1 MGLFDSIGKIVG
13 TAVGGPVGF
22 LAGDQLW
29 DKPNEQRRDAQSLQE
44 QQNAIRAQSTRN
56 QLASLNNL
64 QGPSYTPQMEARLKA
79 LEEGSKEVPLTDDP
93 YFQGDRAQLVQ
104 GGRSILSDVENRKAA
119 TGATTGGF
127 SNIGSAND
135 VMDRMGVA
143 VSNLGQQARQ
153 ARDQRAMTA
162 ANARQ
167 QLQDSQIAFANQK
180 EQARIAIEA
189 GDSQAA
195 SAALQNAYNLKQQI
209 NAQQAQL
216 IGGLVSTAG
225 TVAGAA
231 VGPGGAA
238 AGSRAGALVPGQQA
252 PVSYYQ
258 QNAQLPSSEDLYKP
272 QVSYSNVP
280 SYYLR

>member
-1 MGLFDSIGKIVG
+1 MGSSVGKIVG
-13 TAVGGPVGF
+13 GVVGGPVG
-22 LAGDQLW
+22 LIAGDQLY
-29 DKPNEQRRDAQSLQE
+29 DKPNQQRADAQSLID
-44 QQNAIRAQSTRN
+44 QQNAIRSESKRN

-93 YFQGDRAQLVQ
+93 YYQGDRAQLIQ
-104 GGRSILSDVENRKAA
+104 GGRAILSDVENRKAA
-119 TGATTGGF
+119 TGASTGGF

-143 VSNLGQQARQ
+143 VANLGQQARN
-153 ARDQRAMTA
+153 ARDQRAMAA

-167 QLQDSQIAFANQK
+167 QLQDAQNAFINQK

-189 GDSQAA
+189 GDATAA

-209 NAQQAQL
+209 DAQQAQL
-216 IGGLVSTAG
+216 IGGLVGVAG
-225 TVAGAA
+225 TIGGAAVGGPAGAA
-231 VGPGGAA
+231 VG
-238 AGSRAGALVPGQQA
+238 SKAGAIVPGQQ

-258 QNAQLPSSEDLYKP
+258 QNSQLPSSDSLYKP

>member
-1 MGLFDSIGKIVG
+1 MGSSIGKVVG
-13 TAVGGPVGF
+13 GVVGGPVG
-22 LAGDQLW
+22 LIAGDQLY
-29 DKPNEQRRDAQSLQE
+29 DKPNQQRQDAISLQE

-79 LEEGSKEVPLTDDP
+79 LEEGSREVPLTDDP

-104 GGRSILSDVENRKAA
+104 GGRSILSDVQNRKAA

-143 VSNLGQQARQ
+143 VANLGQQARQ
-153 ARDQRAMTA
+153 ARDQRAMSA

-167 QLQDSQIAFANQK
+167 QLQDSQVAFANQK

-216 IGGLVSTAG
+216 LGSIISVGG
-225 TVAGAA
+225 TVAGGAMG
-231 VGPGGAA
+231 GPAGAA
-238 AGSRAGALVPGQQA
+238 AGSKAGTLVPGQQA

-258 QNAQLPSSEDLYKP
+258 QNSQLPSSDDLYKP